1 MNLPVTSKPSHNGIQ
16 HPVSREYNPPVDQND
31 RKLSQEHIKQMSQ
44 ALAHEIRNPLTNINL
59 SIGLLE
65 PLLPD
70 NSMQAY
76 LDIIK
81 RNTIR
86 INALLNNF
94 LNSQKTGGVIG
105 THSLSGLLDE
115 ALLILGDRIH
125 LKNIRVHKHYS
136 VPDIEVK
143 VNGPE
148 ILLALTNIILNAVD
162 AMRPNEG
169 ELTLF
174 TLILENQFSI
184 QIEDNGCGMGSDE
197 LDKIFDTY
205 YTTKAG
211 GIGVGLST
219 TQDILYSNQ
228 VGIKVES
235 EIGEGTI
242 FTLTFR
248 DHQD

>member
-1 MNLPVTSKPSHNGIQ
+1 
-16 HPVSREYNPPVDQND
+16 
-31 RKLSQEHIKQMSQ
+31 MSQ

-65 PLLPD
+65 PLLP
-70 NSMQAY
+70 NENMQAY

-81 RNTIR
+81 RNSIR

-94 LNSQKTGGVIG
+94 LNIQKTGSGIE

-125 LKNIRVHKHYS
+125 LKNIRVHKYFS
-136 VPDIEVK
+136 VPDIMVK

-174 TLILENQFSI
+174 TRILEDEFSI
-184 QIEDNGCGMGSDE
+184 QIEDNGCGMGTNE

-205 YTTKAG
+205 YTTKTG

-219 TQDILYSNQ
+219 TQNILYSNQ
-228 VGIKVES
+228 VGIKVGS
-235 EIGEGTI
+235 EIGKGTI